1 MGLLSMGPK
10 FFGVRY
16 IIELVKRESGALA
29 GKLIEIGGKISV
41 PEVRVDWR
49 ELAENLLLVLL
60 SVILYTSVIF
70 TPFSFVPFIIIS
82 VKRGW
87 KIGAISL
94 ASSSAILLFMMVK
107 DLDLFPFDISFL
119 LLSPLHYAFEFIG
132 SGLGIENAHFM
143 DFIFLFGIP
152 GIVAGHLIGRNYKL
166 KYVMLCSILV
176 YTGIVFTVL
185 LASSFIGG
193 FKNYIEDY
201 RNYVDNRTSITLNE
215 NIDRL
220 ERYKNFLESKGISP
234 QVIEKKLKLFTD
246 LYKNGVIFG
255 IGPRGGYLL
264 LQILLLFTSVLIV
277 KIYFKKKITKA
288 ALSFDVKNYQI
299 SDDWVWGLIFS
310 WGLVYV
316 NLHLK
321 NVFLGM
327 ISWNAATIFSFM
339 YFLKGLSIIKLIADR
354 LKIPQILQ
362 YLGLLFLLFSS
373 FIVFSVVVT
382 GIGVADIWLRIQ
394 DKIDGKSN
402 VNLQKLK

>member
-1 MGLLSMGPK
+1 MEPR
-10 FFGVRY
+10 FIGVKY

-29 GKLIEIGGKISV
+29 GKLIQFGERVSIPEIRI
-41 PEVRVDWR
+41 DWR
-49 ELAENLLLVLL
+49 SLAENLLLVLL

-82 VKRGW
+82 IKRGW
-87 KIGAISL
+87 KTAAVSL
-94 ASSSAILLFMMVK
+94 ASASAILLILIIK
-107 DLDLFPFDISFL
+107 NLDIFPFNISFL

-132 SGLGIENAHFM
+132 KGLGLENAHFL

-152 GIVAGHLIGRNYKL
+152 GIVAGHLIRRNYKL
-166 KYVMLCSILV
+166 KYVMLGSIFV
-176 YTGIVFTVL
+176 YTGIVLVVL
-185 LASSFIGG
+185 LASGFIGG
-193 FKNYIEDY
+193 FKNYVEDY
-201 RNYVDNRTSITLNE
+201 RNYVNSKTHLTLYE
-215 NIDRL
+215 NLDRL
-220 ERYKNFLESKGISP
+220 EKYRGFLESKGISP
-234 QVIEKKLKLFTD
+234 QAIEKQLKLFTD

-264 LQILLLFTSVLIV
+264 LQILILFISILMV
-277 KIYFKKKITKA
+277 KLYFKRKLTKA
-288 ALSFDVKNYQI
+288 ALTFDVKNYQI

-310 WGLVYV
+310 WALVYL

-327 ISWNAATIFSFM
+327 VSWNAAAIFSFM

-362 YLGLLFLLFSS
+362 YLGLLFLLFYS
-373 FIVFSVVVT
+373 FIIFSAVVT

-402 VNLQKLK
+402 TDLQKQQ